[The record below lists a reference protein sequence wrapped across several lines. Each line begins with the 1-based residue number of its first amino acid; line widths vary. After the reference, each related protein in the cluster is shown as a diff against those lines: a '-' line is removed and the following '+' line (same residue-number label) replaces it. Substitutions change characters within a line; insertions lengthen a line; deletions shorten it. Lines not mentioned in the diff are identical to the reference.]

1 MSCPYR
7 YMFGIPGQGFHSLRL
22 FGLAVG
28 DVLGTLAL
36 AWATAVL
43 TDTSFLLNFGV
54 WFVVGEILH
63 WYVGLQ
69 TPFLKMVGVEVSC

>member
-36 AWATAVL
+36 AWATSVL
-43 TDTSFLLNFGV
+43 TDTSFLLNFVV

-69 TPFLKMVGVEVSC
+69 TAFLKMVGVEVSC

>member
-43 TDTSFLLNFGV
+43 TDTSFLLNFVV

-69 TPFLKMVGVEVSC
+69 TAFLKMVGVEVTC